1 MAREATLLY
10 LAVSL
15 THRHKSLHGRPLPYY
30 NPAMRILIADDESI
44 IRMGLKSIL
53 QELGHEVLP
62 ATNGRE
68 ALEMARRHQP
78 DLAILDIKMPF
89 TDGLQAAKTLARTQP
104 MPILLLTAFSEQDLI
119 DKASDLPIHGYLI
132 KPVKPEEL
140 SAAIAVATKR
150 FLDSQILKEEADK
163 LADALETRKLLDK
176 AKARLMATGL
186 SEEEAYRTLQQ
197 QARNGRISLRAVA
210 TAILKQKPS

>member
-1 MAREATLLY
+1 
-10 LAVSL
+10 
-15 THRHKSLHGRPLPYY
+15 
-30 NPAMRILIADDESI
+30 MRILIADDESI
-44 IRMGLKSIL
+44 IRMGLKAIL
-53 QELGHEVLP
+53 QEMGHEVLA

-68 ALEMARRHQP
+68 ALEMARRRQP

-89 TDGLQAAKTLARTQP
+89 TDGLQAAKTLARIQP

-132 KPVKPEEL
+132 KPVEPEAL
-140 SAAIAVATKR
+140 SAAISVATKR
-150 FLDSQILKEEADK
+150 FQDSQALKEKAAK

-186 SEEEAYRTLQQ
+186 SEEEAYKTLQQ

-210 TAILKQKPS
+210 TAILKQNPS

>member
-1 MAREATLLY
+1 
-10 LAVSL
+10 
-15 THRHKSLHGRPLPYY
+15 
-30 NPAMRILIADDESI
+30 MRILIADDESI

-53 QELGHEVLP
+53 QGLGHEVL
-62 ATNGRE
+62 AAVNGRE
-68 ALEMARRHQP
+68 ALEMARRHRP
-78 DLAILDIKMPF
+78 DLAILDIKMPY

-119 DKASDLPIHGYLI
+119 EKASNLPIQGYLI
-132 KPVKPEEL
+132 KPVEPEAL
-140 SAAIAVATKR
+140 SAAISVATKR
-150 FLDSQILKEEADK
+150 FQDSQALKAEAGK

-186 SEEEAYRTLQQ
+186 SEEEAYKTIQK
-197 QARNGRISLRAVA
+197 QARDGRISLRAAA